1 MLFWETNLMEFDWD
15 FAGGEAE
22 FKKALKLDP
31 NNATVHHFYAF
42 DIDMIG
48 GREQEALAEINR
60 AHQLDPLSLLIGVNI
75 GNVHMWARR
84 YDEAIVVCKRLAD
97 ENPTF
102 SEVHS
107 CLASAYWAKRMYP
120 EVIKEWKIYGQLYGD
135 KKQSEFASALEQ
147 GFRLAGWKGT
157 LTKGIEIRQAQR
169 KTGYSSA
176 YKIAQLYADVGNNDQ
191 AFKLLDT
198 AYQERDFNLIGLNTD
213 FVLDSLRSDARF
225 AELVRKVGL
234 PQ

>member
-1 MLFWETNLMEFDWD
+1 
-15 FAGGEAE
+15 
-22 FKKALKLDP
+22 
-31 NNATVHHFYAF
+31 
-42 DIDMIG
+42 MIG

-60 AHQLDPLSLLIGVNI
+60 AHQLDPLSLLISARI

-84 YDEAIVVCKRLAD
+84 YDEAIVVCKKMAN

-102 SEVHS
+102 AEAHS

-120 EVIKEWKIYGQLYGD
+120 EVIKEWKVYGQLYGD

-147 GFRLAGWKGT
+147 GFRLAGWKGA
-157 LTKGIEIRQAQR
+157 LTNKGIEIRQAQR

-176 YKIAQLYADVGNNDQ
+176 YKIAQLYSDLGNKDQ
-191 AFKLLDT
+191 AFKWLDT

-213 FVLDSLRSDARF
+213 FLLDSIRSDPRF
-225 AELVRKVGL
+225 TDLVHKMGL
-234 PQ
+234 SQ